1 MTSDRVPGALAAE
14 VLSALGAQGPIAR
27 EHGGYVVRDGQLG
40 LAQAIAQAI
49 DSKTS
54 LIAEAG
60 TGTGK
65 TFAYL
70 VPALLSGG
78 RVLISTG
85 TRNLQDQLFAR
96 DLPEVVRALGVHVD
110 AALLKGRANY
120 VCWYHLRRNLAEGR
134 FARREDIADLRRI
147 ERFAA
152 VSQTGDRSDMEGV
165 GEDAPAWSMASST
178 RENCLGQDCPD
189 HSRCFLMKAR
199 QAAQRADVIVVNHHL
214 FCADLALR
222 DEGVADLLP
231 TADAIIFDE
240 AHQLPEVATQFFG
253 QSVTTRKLLDFGRDL
268 LRAGLAEARDAADWT
283 SLSRAIEQS
292 IRELRM
298 QAGSPGRL
306 DGAALAARPRLL
318 EAVDGCARAI
328 EVAGSALDRAAERGR
343 ELQRCALR
351 AAELRQQIDA
361 WLQSARE
368 DAPASDTVIWAE
380 IHGAGAALH
389 ATPLSV
395 AGHFRRHRE
404 ARPRAWVFLSA
415 TLAVGG
421 DFSHFARAL
430 GVEDADQFVW
440 NSPYDFASQGLLY
453 VPDGLGE
460 PAAADFPERVFGA
473 VWPLL
478 LANGGRAFLLCT
490 TLRMVDQL
498 ATRLREAIERE
509 APRLTLLVQGT
520 ASRAELIERF
530 RRDAAPVLVGSAS
543 FWEGVDVPGQQ
554 LSLVVIDKLPFA
566 PPDEP
571 VLRAR
576 IDSVRRDGGDPFR
589 SLQLPA
595 AAMALKQGAGR
606 LIRSERDRGVLVV
619 CDVRL
624 AERAYGR
631 MLLRSLP
638 PFGRTRAQS
647 QALAFIAGEESPPVN
662 ARSATS

>member
-14 VLSALGAQGPIAR
+14 VLNALGAQGPIAR

-152 VSQTGDRSDMEGV
+152 VSQTGDRSEMEMV

-231 TADAIIFDE
+231 TADAVIFDE

-283 SLSRAIEQS
+283 SLLTEPDWNGPTPITNHFVSS
-292 IRELRM
+292 
-298 QAGSPGRL
+298 
-306 DGAALAARPRLL
+306 
-318 EAVDGCARAI
+318 
-328 EVAGSALDRAAERGR
+328 ER
-343 ELQRCALR
+343 
-351 AAELRQQIDA
+351 
-361 WLQSARE
+361 
-368 DAPASDTVIWAE
+368 ASD
-380 IHGAGAALH
+380 
-389 ATPLSV
+389 
-395 AGHFRRHRE
+395 
-404 ARPRAWVFLSA
+404 
-415 TLAVGG
+415 
-421 DFSHFARAL
+421 
-430 GVEDADQFVW
+430 
-440 NSPYDFASQGLLY
+440 
-453 VPDGLGE
+453 
-460 PAAADFPERVFGA
+460 
-473 VWPLL
+473 
-478 LANGGRAFLLCT
+478 C
-490 TLRMVDQL
+490 
-498 ATRLREAIERE
+498 
-509 APRLTLLVQGT
+509 
-520 ASRAELIERF
+520 
-530 RRDAAPVLVGSAS
+530 
-543 FWEGVDVPGQQ
+543 
-554 LSLVVIDKLPFA
+554 
-566 PPDEP
+566 PP
-571 VLRAR
+571 
-576 IDSVRRDGGDPFR
+576 
-589 SLQLPA
+589 
-595 AAMALKQGAGR
+595 
-606 LIRSERDRGVLVV
+606 
-619 CDVRL
+619 C
-624 AERAYGR
+624 
-631 MLLRSLP
+631 
-638 PFGRTRAQS
+638 
-647 QALAFIAGEESPPVN
+647 
-662 ARSATS
+662 